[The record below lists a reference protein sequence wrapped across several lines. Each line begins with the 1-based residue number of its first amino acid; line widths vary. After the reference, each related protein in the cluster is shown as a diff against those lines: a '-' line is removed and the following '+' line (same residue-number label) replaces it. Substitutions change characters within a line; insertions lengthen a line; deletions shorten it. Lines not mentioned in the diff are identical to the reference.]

1 MNDTPQRWPYV
12 ILRHRFDSGQGSPRT
27 VVEHTDWMFDN
38 GLSLWTWASDKA
50 LPPPNQ
56 PFNDRRFEKL
66 FDHRREYLD
75 YEGPVSNDRGQV
87 TRIEQ
92 GHYEL
97 VVHNEERFE
106 VLLSG
111 GRNGVLV
118 LQRTLELPEAP
129 GSDWNGAFR
138 PTRVEAS

>member
-1 MNDTPQRWPYV
+1 MTQAKLHLAPPSD
-12 ILRHRFDSGQGSPRT
+12 
-27 VVEHTDWMFDN
+27 HTDWMFDN
-38 GLSLWTWASDKA
+38 GVGLWTWASDTA
-50 LPPPNQ
+50 LPPHDQ

-106 VLLSG
+106 G
-111 GRNGVLV
+111 FTKWRT
-118 LQRTLELPEAP
+118 QRRAGTSAH
-129 GSDWNGAFR
+129 A
-138 PTRVEAS
+138 